1 MGRETWLSMSFEAST
16 FRMIEATRLF
26 LLDQVSED
34 ADVFGL
40 QNLNREDFRRVTS
53 KNKAVEG
60 EKLRGIGSCD
70 RLVHFGKEKTKN
82 NDGDVNLS
90 QGSVYGAHQWV
101 LVPKCVHAHPPE
113 LHRKLTRSSSQSAI
127 FDMFQYHRV

>member
-70 RLVHFGKEKTKN
+70 RLSAWKSSLKTAKKPRLN
-82 NDGDVNLS
+82 RTQTAQD
-90 QGSVYGAHQWV
+90 
-101 LVPKCVHAHPPE
+101 
-113 LHRKLTRSSSQSAI
+113 RKFPGPSKTATAVRSSVSHD
-127 FDMFQYHRV
+127 F